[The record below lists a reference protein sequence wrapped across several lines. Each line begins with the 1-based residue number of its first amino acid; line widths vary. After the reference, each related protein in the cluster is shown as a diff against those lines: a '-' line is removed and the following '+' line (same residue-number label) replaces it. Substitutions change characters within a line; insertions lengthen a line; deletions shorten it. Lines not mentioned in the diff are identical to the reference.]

1 MIVMLVTLIDNLSI
15 RNAAAEPSV
24 ISEMIDV
31 IKHEVHVP
39 VRVVLVSGDNPMSKM
54 TDTIKKVQAAAE
66 AVLERAINPE
76 EVIQAIEA
84 IEVLVGAAQATQQ
97 HTITTM
103 AETVPAAPAATES
116 SAKPKRRYKKRK
128 SSVRIVNWD
137 KHTAWLDLVL
147 NGGIHVVSTKNLG
160 EIMTSKGQITQKLR
174 KDAKRR
180 GFKTVYINWNDKN
193 RSVRIH
199 AIK

>member
-1 MIVMLVTLIDNLSI
+1 
-15 RNAAAEPSV
+15 
-24 ISEMIDV
+24 
-31 IKHEVHVP
+31 
-39 VRVVLVSGDNPMSKM
+39 MSKM

-137 KHTAWLDLVL
+137 KH
-147 NGGIHVVSTKNLG
+147 
-160 EIMTSKGQITQKLR
+160 
-174 KDAKRR
+174 
-180 GFKTVYINWNDKN
+180 INWNDKN